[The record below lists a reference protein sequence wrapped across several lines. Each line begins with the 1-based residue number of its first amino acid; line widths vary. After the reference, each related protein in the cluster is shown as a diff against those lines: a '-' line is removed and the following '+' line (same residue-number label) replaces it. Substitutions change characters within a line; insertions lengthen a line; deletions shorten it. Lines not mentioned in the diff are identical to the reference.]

1 MKHTVSIIVPI
12 YNISSFLPKCLVSIL
27 EQTYNHLEIILV
39 DDGSTDDSGKICDE
53 YAARDS
59 RIKVIHKRNE
69 GLVRARKS
77 GLEAAA
83 GQYIA
88 YVDGDDWIEPEM
100 IEKLYNILMEQNVD
114 IVMCGRFEDT
124 GDMCRPVFHGIQEG
138 RYDKQALLEKVYPN
152 MIVNGSFFEWGLF
165 PGVWDKLFKR
175 ESLEKY
181 QMAVDDR
188 LTMGEDAACTYPAL
202 INANSIY
209 VLHECLYHYRQSV
222 SSMVKQ
228 NTEIEL
234 QRKRFQ
240 ILYNSVNM
248 SFEKYK
254 DIYDLREQW
263 KEYILFLMVP
273 RAEVLY
279 EGVEK
284 LDYLFPFKNVRKG
297 SNIILYG
304 MGTYG
309 QLLYKFIKGR
319 NFCNILACADKNYV
333 ELSKQGLL
341 VVSPDDIEKYD
352 YDAIVVANSFAKVRN
367 TIYKD
372 LSRKHSS
379 EKIHLLDEKLI
390 KSEESLKRFGLI

>member
-77 GLEAAA
+77 GLEAAS

-124 GDMCRPVFHGIQEG
+124 GNTHKPVFHGIQEG

-152 MIVNGSFFEWGLF
+152 MIVNGRFFEWGILSH
-165 PGVWDKLFKR
+165 VWDKLFKR

-188 LTMGEDAACTYPAL
+188 VTFGEDAACTYPAL
-202 INANSIY
+202 LNADSIY
-209 VLHECLYHYRQSV
+209 ILHECLYHYRQSIN
-222 SSMVKQ
+222 SMVKQ
-228 NTEIEL
+228 NAGIEL
-234 QRKRFQ
+234 QRKRFE
-240 ILYNSVNM
+240 ILYHSVNM

-254 DIYDLREQW
+254 DIYDMREQW
-263 KEYILFLMVP
+263 KEHMLFVMVP
-273 RAEVLY
+273 RADVLY
-279 EGVEK
+279 EGFEK

-309 QLLYKFIKGR
+309 QLLYKFIKER
-319 NFCNILACADKNYV
+319 NFCNIIACVDKNYV
-333 ELSKQGLL
+333 ELSKQGLP
-341 VVSPDDIEKYD
+341 VISPDDIGKYD
-352 YDAIVVANSFAKVRN
+352 YDAIVVAISFAKVRD

-372 LSRKHSS
+372 LSQKYPS
-379 EKIHLLDEKLI
+379 EKIHLIDENLI
-390 KSEESLKRFGLI
+390 KSDESLRRFGLI